1 MAWSML
7 KQKGLPHS
15 LQGVAVSR
23 TMYFLNKC
31 PIKKLEN
38 KVPKEV
44 QCAKKP
50 AVKHLRVF
58 RSKCYKHVSNAKRS
72 KLQDKSEAMILV
84 SYHSIG
90 AYRLYN
96 PIRKKISISIYVVI
110 YEIETWNWA
119 DTTESSKHNGVV
131 VFEDEVM
138 NARDEA
144 IYFSTMLQQRKSQV
158 QRALK

>member
-1 MAWSML
+1 M
-7 KQKGLPHS
+7 
-15 LQGVAVSR
+15 
-23 TMYFLNKC
+23 
-31 PIKKLEN
+31 
-38 KVPKEV
+38 
-44 QCAKKP
+44 
-50 AVKHLRVF
+50 
-58 RSKCYKHVSNAKRS
+58 SNAKRS